1 MKKTVI
7 FVVTLLM
14 ITALGLN
21 NAQAQQT
28 FEDAIM
34 QGKKLL
40 KKGMNTY
47 DENTLLQGR
56 SLFERLLMK
65 EEKQD
70 LIHYYV
76 GYADYRL
83 SIKYLQSNNL
93 EEAKKY
99 LDDGITH
106 LEKCL
111 DVNDKFAEA
120 HALVSSLYG
129 QKIMYDMSQA
139 MVLGQLANASM
150 KTAKL
155 QEPENPRIAMLD
167 AISMYFTPAEYGG
180 SKENGYA
187 TMDKALKYFTTF
199 KPEEKIFP
207 DWGQAEAYSFLA
219 FWQIADGDTTS
230 AVKNLDKAL
239 ELEADYGWAN
249 EIKASLKDNPKK
261 E

>member
-7 FVVTLLM
+7 FVVTLLL
-14 ITALGLN
+14 IVNLGLAY
-21 NAQAQQT
+21 AQAQQT

-40 KKGMNTY
+40 KNGMNTF
-47 DENTLLQGR
+47 DETTLLQGR

-70 LIHYYV
+70 LIHYYI

-83 SIKYLQSNNL
+83 ATKYMQSNNL

-106 LEKCL
+106 LEKSL
-111 DVNDKFAEA
+111 DANDKFAEA

-139 MVLGQLANASM
+139 MVLGQLAHASM

-155 QEPENPRIAMLD
+155 LDPENPRITILE
-167 AISMYFTPAEYGG
+167 AISTYFTPEQYGG

-187 TMDKALKYFTTF
+187 MMDEALKYFAKYTP
-199 KPEEKIFP
+199 KEKIHP
-207 DWGQAEAYSFLA
+207 DWGHAEAFSFLA
-219 FWQIADGDTTS
+219 FWKLSDGDTTS
-230 AVKNLDKAL
+230 AVQNLEKAL
-239 ELEADYGWAN
+239 KTEADYGWAI
-249 EIKASLKDNPKK
+249 EMKKSLKTKPKK
-261 E
+261 